1 MILWN
6 ARSSGKRVFAPRQEN
21 LGQLRQVPFCL
32 FTDPELARIGL
43 SEWEAKAQGI
53 VYRLFKI
60 PMEAVVHASTLSET
74 EEF

>member
-1 MILWN
+1 
-6 ARSSGKRVFAPRQEN
+6 
-21 LGQLRQVPFCL
+21 
-32 FTDPELARIGL
+32 LARIGL

-60 PMEAVVHASTLSET
+60 PMEAVVRASTLSET